1 MKAKWLVQAKKA
13 DFDKMSAKYKIDKVL
28 ARIIRNRDLIDDK
41 EVDMYLNGDINNMYD
56 PFLMKDMEKAVDI
69 TIKKINEKKKIR
81 VIGDYDIDGINSL
94 YILVEGLM
102 EANASVSGRI
112 PDRIKEGYGINK
124 QIIEEAHNDGIDT
137 IITCDNGIAA
147 IEEIAYAKELGMTVI
162 VTDHHDIPFC
172 EIDGEKQLIYSNADA
187 IVDPKR
193 EDCNYPYSLLCGAG
207 IAMKFVQALFRKLG
221 FESNHWQKY
230 LEFAAIATVG
240 DIVDLQ
246 NENRIIVKEGLKRL
260 HKTKNYGLNAL
271 MEVNQL
277 EKNSINSYHIGFII
291 GPCLNASGRLDTA
304 IKAFDMLRAKDP
316 DNAMELA
323 KTLKELNDERKDM
336 TIKECERAYEL
347 IENSDIKDD
356 RVLVVYLPNCHE
368 SLCGIIAGKI
378 RETYYKPVIVITD
391 AKEGLKGSARS
402 IEEYNMFEE
411 LSKIKELMTKF
422 GGHPMAAGMSLE
434 RENLDEFGRRLN
446 ENTTLTS
453 EDLTEKIWID
463 VPMPIDYPSKEFI
476 EQLSVLE
483 PFGKAN
489 EKPLFADKNIGIVRA
504 SIIGKNKN
512 VLKLR
517 LVSERGTLVEGIYFG
532 NIEEFES
539 IIIEKYGKNQLD
551 AIYSGMNNNVKIK
564 MIYYPSINEYNGNE
578 TIQMVIKKFD

>member
-13 DFDKMSAKYKIDKVL
+13 DFDKIAKTYNIDKVL
-28 ARIIRNRDLIDDK
+28 ARIIRNRDVINDKDIDR
-41 EVDMYLNGDINNMYD
+41 YLNGEISNMYN
-56 PFLMKDMEKAVDI
+56 PFLMKDMELAIDI
-69 TIKKINEKKKIR
+69 IIKKIDENKKIR

-94 YILVEGLM
+94 YILVEGLL
-102 EANASVSGRI
+102 EAHADVSGRI
-112 PDRIKEGYGINK
+112 PDRIKDGYGINK
-124 QIIEEAHNDGIDT
+124 QIIDEAYNDGIDT

-147 IEEIAYAKELGMTVI
+147 IQEIAYAKELGMTVI
-162 VTDHHDIPFC
+162 VTDHHDIPFE
-172 EIDGEKQLIYSNADA
+172 EINGEKQYIYSKADA

-207 IAMKFVQALFRKLG
+207 VAMKLVQALFERLG
-221 FESNHWQKY
+221 FASEHWQKY

-246 NENRIIVKEGLKRL
+246 DENRIIVKEGLKRL

-271 MEVNQL
+271 IEVNNL
-277 EKNSINSYHIGFII
+277 VKGSINSYHIGFVL

-304 IKAFDMLRAKDP
+304 LKAFDMLRAKDP
-316 DNAMELA
+316 ENAMELA
-323 KTLKELNDERKDM
+323 KTLKELNDERKNM
-336 TIKECERAYEL
+336 TLSECEKAYEL
-347 IENSDIKDD
+347 IENSDIKNDK
-356 RVLVVYLPNCHE
+356 VIVVYLPNCHE

-378 RETYYKPVIVITD
+378 RERYYKPVIVITD

-434 RENLDEFGRRLN
+434 RENFDEFRKRLN
-446 ENTTLTS
+446 DNATLT
-453 EDLTEKIWID
+453 EDDLTEKIWID
-463 VPMPIDYPSKEFI
+463 VPMPIDYPNIEFI
-476 EQLSVLE
+476 EELSILE

-489 EKPLFADKNIGIVRA
+489 EKPLFADKNISIRRA
-504 SIIGKNKN
+504 SLIGKNKN
-512 VLKLR
+512 VLKLK
-517 LVSERGTLVEGIYFG
+517 LVSERGNLIEGISFG
-532 NIEEFES
+532 DVEEFENL
-539 IIIEKYGKNQLD
+539 IIEKYGKKELD

-564 MIYYPSINEYNGNE
+564 MIYYPSINEYNGNV
-578 TIQMVIKKFD
+578 TVQMVIKKFD